1 MVKNDQS
8 YHETEKTAAFF
19 SFKFLICDPQ
29 AAEGFVKFTK
39 LFEELNSR
47 QRFSK
52 DCRLMAAFTL
62 VSGIK
67 GAIYFGGVCS
77 SAA

>member
-1 MVKNDQS
+1 MRQKRLLL
-8 YHETEKTAAFF
+8 FF
-19 SFKFLICDPQ
+19 SFKLLISDPQ
-29 AAEGFVKFTK
+29 AAEGSVKFTK

-52 DCRLMAAFTL
+52 DCRLMAAFTP

-77 SAA
+77 SDA